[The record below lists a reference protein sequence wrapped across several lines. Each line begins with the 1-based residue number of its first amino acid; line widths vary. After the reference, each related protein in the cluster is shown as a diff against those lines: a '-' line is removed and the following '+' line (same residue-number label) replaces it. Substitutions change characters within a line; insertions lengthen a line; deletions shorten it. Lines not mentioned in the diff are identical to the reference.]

1 MLGLVLVV
9 LLEKETFRGQK
20 LSEDAA
26 ARPGPG
32 AKGRHCSAVLGA
44 SPSPSGSR
52 EGDRGGSVSGR
63 QTGRAG
69 GGARAGFSSPE
80 RVAAPVGTSELPT
93 ASQGRSRPAL
103 TPRAAPRP
111 LHRVAPVRS
120 EDRVSEASVCRGL
133 TLGSPLHP
141 ALWCPRNHPV
151 HLSSL
156 GSRAVPVDITATRW
170 GKKRLGS
177 RAVPASAV

>member
-1 MLGLVLVV
+1 MWFFWKKKHF
-9 LLEKETFRGQK
+9 E
-20 LSEDAA
+20 
-26 ARPGPG
+26 ARSSAKTLQPVPGPELRG
-32 AKGRHCSAVLGA
+32 GTAQPSSGPPRHLLGPGR
-44 SPSPSGSR
+44 
-52 EGDRGGSVSGR
+52 ETGGSVSGR

-133 TLGSPLHP
+133 TLSSPLHP

-156 GSRAVPVDITATRW
+156 GSRAVLVDITATRW
-170 GKKRLGS
+170 GNKRLGS